1 MNFQRKFL
9 TALLSTVST
18 VALAQTPPAAP
29 PAPPTEL
36 KIGIVSFLSG
46 PGAAPFGVPARNT
59 AEFLADAFN
68 SGKAPAPYN
77 VKGFG
82 GLPIKLVV
90 IDEAGSTTNVVTEY
104 RNLVQREKVDLVIG
118 YVSSGNCLAVAP
130 VAEEL
135 KTLTMMYDCGSP
147 RLFEESPKKYVFRAV
162 NHATADGVAAALYL
176 KAIKPN
182 AKTYSGLNQ
191 NYAFGQDSWADFQG
205 AVKMVSPNLEE
216 KISQMPKLFAG
227 QYSAEISALLESKS
241 DLIHSSI
248 WGGDMEAFILQAG
261 LRGLF
266 KQSTVLLTGGEVAM
280 FRLNT
285 KIPEGTVI
293 GARGPYGVYAPK
305 SALNDWYRS
314 NVIDRYNAPPNL
326 AAYQMAHTFMAAKLA
341 FEKALAANGGNKPN
355 SDQIADAMK
364 GMTYEGPGG
373 IHKFNLSNGHQA
385 TAEMVYGRVKHVN
398 GQIQLVDQKR
408 FTAEQVMPPD
418 GVKAA
423 DWMASAVKK

>member
-1 MNFQRKFL
+1 MNFQKKFL
-9 TALLSTVST
+9 TALLSTLST

-261 LRGLF
+261 PRGLF

>member
-1 MNFQRKFL
+1 MNFHKKL
-9 TALLSTVST
+9 LVALLSSVTT
-18 VALAQTPPAAP
+18 VALAQTPPTAP

-46 PGAAPFGVPARNT
+46 LGAAPFGVPARNT

-261 LRGLF
+261 PRGLF

-326 AAYQMAHTFMAAKLA
+326 AAYQMAHTLMAAKLA
-341 FEKALAANGGNKPN
+341 FEKALAANGGNKP
-355 SDQIADAMK
+355 SSEQIADAMK

>member
-1 MNFQRKFL
+1 MNFQKKFL

-216 KISQMPKLFAG
+216 KI
-227 QYSAEISALLESKS
+227 
-241 DLIHSSI
+241 
-248 WGGDMEAFILQAG
+248 
-261 LRGLF
+261 
-266 KQSTVLLTGGEVAM
+266 
-280 FRLNT
+280 
-285 KIPEGTVI
+285 
-293 GARGPYGVYAPK
+293 
-305 SALNDWYRS
+305 
-314 NVIDRYNAPPNL
+314 
-326 AAYQMAHTFMAAKLA
+326 
-341 FEKALAANGGNKPN
+341 
-355 SDQIADAMK
+355 
-364 GMTYEGPGG
+364 
-373 IHKFNLSNGHQA
+373 
-385 TAEMVYGRVKHVN
+385 
-398 GQIQLVDQKR
+398 
-408 FTAEQVMPPD
+408 
-418 GVKAA
+418 
-423 DWMASAVKK
+423 

>member
-1 MNFQRKFL
+1 MFSKK
-9 TALLSTVST
+9 LLVSL
-18 VALAQTPPAAP
+18 VLGASVSAVQAQAPAA
-29 PAPPTEL
+29 APTAAPTEV

-59 AEFLADAFN
+59 AEMLADAFN
-68 SGKAPAPYN
+68 NAKAPAPYN

-82 GLPIKLVV
+82 GLPVKLVV
-90 IDEAGSTTNVVTEY
+90 IDEAGSPTNVVTEY
-104 RNLVQREKVDLVIG
+104 RNLVQRDKVDIVIG

-130 VAEEL
+130 IAEEL
-135 KTLTMMYDCGSP
+135 KTLTLMYDCGSP

-162 NHATADGVAAALYL
+162 NHATADSVSAAMYI
-176 KAIKPN
+176 KAIKPT
-182 AKTYSGLNQ
+182 AKTYSGINQ
-191 NYAFGQDSWADFQG
+191 NYAFGQDSWSDFQG
-205 AVKMVSPNLEE
+205 AVKMVMPQLQE
-216 KISQMPKLFAG
+216 KTSQMPKLFAG
-227 QYSAEISALLESKS
+227 QYSAEISSLLESKS
-241 DLIHSSI
+241 DVIHSSI

-261 LRGLF
+261 PRGLF
-266 KQSTVLLTGGEVAM
+266 KQSSVILTGGEVSM
-280 FRLNT
+280 FRLGT
-285 KIPEGTVI
+285 KIPEGTII

-326 AAYQMAHTFMAAKLA
+326 AAYQMAHTFMATKLA
-341 FEKALAANGGNKPN
+341 FEKAMAANGGNKPN
-355 SDQIADAMK
+355 SDQIADAMR

-373 IHKFNLSNGHQA
+373 VHKFNLSNGHQA

-408 FTAEQVMPPD
+408 FTPEQVMPPD

-423 DWMASAVKK
+423 DWMASKK

>member
-1 MNFQRKFL
+1 MNFNKKL
-9 TALLSTVST
+9 LVALLSSVATA
-18 VALAQTPPAAP
+18 ALAQTPPAAP

-261 LRGLF
+261 PRGLF

-341 FEKALAANGGNKPN
+341 FEKALAANGGNKP
-355 SDQIADAMK
+355 SSEQIADAMK

>member
-1 MNFQRKFL
+1 MNFHKKL
-9 TALLSTVST
+9 LVALLSSVTT
-18 VALAQTPPAAP
+18 VALPPTAP

-261 LRGLF
+261 PRGLF

-326 AAYQMAHTFMAAKLA
+326 AAYQMAHTLMAAKLA
-341 FEKALAANGGNKPN
+341 FEKALAANGGNKP
-355 SDQIADAMK
+355 SSEQIADAMK

>member
-1 MNFQRKFL
+1 MNFQKKFL

-261 LRGLF
+261 PRGLF